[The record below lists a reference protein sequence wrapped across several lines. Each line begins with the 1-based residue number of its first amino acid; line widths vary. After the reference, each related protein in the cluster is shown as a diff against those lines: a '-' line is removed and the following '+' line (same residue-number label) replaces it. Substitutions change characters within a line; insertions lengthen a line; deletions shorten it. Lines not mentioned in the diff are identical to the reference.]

1 MVFAGYFPGGP
12 PFPCITKLFAELS
25 LPWEA
30 KEYYRTQFHLNTTV
44 TQINTSNLSPR
55 YSQKAVQLAKVQ
67 PSDAVYLALPTSRIQ
82 STVVFPPKSC
92 RRFEPHASRSPHGRS
107 GQGRIC
113 RRCER
118 RAGDFPSHFGVMW
131 IGGLSGSW

>member
-82 STVVFPPKSC
+82 STVVFPLNPVENLSLTPVAV
-92 RRFEPHASRSPHGRS
+92 RMA
-107 GQGRIC
+107 GQDKVGYVGDVN
-113 RRCER
+113 
-118 RAGDFPSHFGVMW
+118 AGQETFQV
-131 IGGLSGSW
+131 ILELCGLGA